1 MLNTTYGYFLIN
13 NDVYN
18 TVYYLD
24 QLDSVTEFLE
34 KLLKGFFKLSLPLVM
49 FSMMLN
55 KRKSKALCQ
64 RHQHTETHTYGK
76 FTGQHSCRHRFRLV
90 QQIDRNNEENSEKER
105 IQIRAY
111 S

>member
-34 KLLKGFFKLSLPLVM
+34 KLLKGFF
-49 FSMMLN
+49 
-55 KRKSKALCQ
+55 
-64 RHQHTETHTYGK
+64 
-76 FTGQHSCRHRFRLV
+76 
-90 QQIDRNNEENSEKER
+90 
-105 IQIRAY
+105 
-111 S
+111 